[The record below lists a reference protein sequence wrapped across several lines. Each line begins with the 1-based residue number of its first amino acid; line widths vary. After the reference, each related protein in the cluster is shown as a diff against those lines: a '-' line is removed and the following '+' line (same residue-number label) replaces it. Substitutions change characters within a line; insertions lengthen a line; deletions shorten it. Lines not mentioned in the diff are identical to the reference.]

1 MEVIGREI
9 ASECDGLPLA
19 INTVAAALAWKMSVD
34 EWKSAL
40 SLMRNADRSFP
51 TTHERID
58 AKLYQH
64 LRWTYLN
71 AWS

>member
-9 ASECDGLPLA
+9 ASECEGLLLA
-19 INTVAAALAWKMSVD
+19 INKALGWKKFVD
-34 EWKSAL
+34 KWNSAL